1 MYQELTNSQ
10 KPILTS
16 TDFSP
21 IISNITSRDPLVDKY
36 EQENYIF
43 NEIQSLLLN
52 EFISKNNNISEDN
65 IIKYMLKIF
74 SPHEANIEEISNS
87 EDNIYCIQSNRKKN
101 KTNEL
106 DTTNKSLDSFS
117 KINQNKNPKN
127 IFISEVLTTPIKEDS
142 LNSDLEK
149 SFISK
154 KRKNPDI
161 IIQNNGEP
169 NKHITNQTN
178 KTKETTHITDAPISE
193 KSKIVKYQYRLDYYK
208 KAFKVNCFK
217 HLTKFLN
224 YLLSKC
230 NLPDKEFKNKK
241 IFKPNNEYFTS
252 NAKEEDNYIFLYMKL
267 KDIFCYIKDDNK
279 SQGISLQKSNKQ
291 LIDMILNY
299 FEQKGNNYSKDYENL
314 KKYLNMSMEEY
325 IKIYY
330 DTDEFKK
337 FCKEEKI
344 QFYEKEFIKEKKF
357 GMLEKYGF
365 LRLIKMYQKNENK
378 NFSYGLKSIHSKMN
392 GINSV

>member
-21 IISNITSRDPLVDKY
+21 IISNITSKDPLVDKY

-74 SPHEANIEEISNS
+74 NPHEANIEEISNS

-106 DTTNKSLDSFS
+106 DTTNKSFD
-117 KINQNKNPKN
+117 QNKNPKN

-142 LNSDLEK
+142 LNSNLEK

-154 KRKNPDI
+154 KRKNPEI
-161 IIQNNGEP
+161 NLQNNGEP
-169 NKHITNQTN
+169 NKHITNQKN

-230 NLPDKEFKNKK
+230 NLPNKEFKNKK

-299 FEQKGNNYSKDYENL
+299 FEQKGHNYSKDDENL

-344 QFYEKEFIKEKKF
+344 QFYEKEFKKEKKF

>member
-101 KTNEL
+101 K
-106 DTTNKSLDSFS
+106 
-117 KINQNKNPKN
+117 NPKN

-142 LNSDLEK
+142 LNSNLEK

-267 KDIFCYIKDDNK
+267 KDIFCYIKNDNK